1 MPLGLMDD
9 IYQFASKFGERI
21 DETEDMLT
29 NNGIWI
35 ARTQDIGIVSAQD
48 ALNLGFRLVVYQ
60 IKTVEV
66 DLMFIFFF

>member
-9 IYQFASKFGERI
+9 IYQFATKFGERI

-35 ARTQDIGIVSAQD
+35 SRTQDIGVVSAQD
-48 ALNLGFRLVVYQ
+48 ALNLGFRLVFCA
-60 IKTVEV
+60 
-66 DLMFIFFF
+66 D

>member
-1 MPLGLMDD
+1 MDD
-9 IYQFASKFGERI
+9 IYQFSSKFSERI

-48 ALNLGFRLVVYQ
+48 ALNLGFRFVTNSPINIIYKIQLPC
-60 IKTVEV
+60 
-66 DLMFIFFF
+66 FFF

>member
-9 IYQFASKFGERI
+9 IYQFISKFGERI

-48 ALNLGFRLVVYQ
+48 ALNLGFRLVVHQ
-60 IKTVEV
+60 IKTV
-66 DLMFIFFF
+66 LK

>member
-9 IYQFASKFGERI
+9 IYQFCSKFSERI

-35 ARTQDIGIVSAQD
+35 SRTQDIGVVSAQD
-48 ALNLGFRLVVYQ
+48 ALNLGFRLV
-60 IKTVEV
+60 
-66 DLMFIFFF
+66 FFYAG

>member
-1 MPLGLMDD
+1 MDD

-35 ARTQDIGIVSAQD
+35 ARTRDIGVVSAQD
-48 ALNLGFRLVVYQ
+48 ALNLGFRFVSYRL
-60 IKTVEV
+60 
-66 DLMFIFFF
+66 

>member
-1 MPLGLMDD
+1 MDD

-35 ARTQDIGIVSAQD
+35 ARTQDIGVVSAED
-48 ALNLGFRLVVYQ
+48 ALNLGFRLVLGPAIVIRFYN
-60 IKTVEV
+60 
-66 DLMFIFFF
+66 

>member
-35 ARTQDIGIVSAQD
+35 ARTQDIGIVTAQD
-48 ALNLGFRLVVYQ
+48 ALNLGFRLVVHQ
-60 IKTVEV
+60 IKTV
-66 DLMFIFFF
+66 LK

>member
-9 IYQFASKFGERI
+9 IYQFIAKFGERI

-35 ARTQDIGIVSAQD
+35 ARTRDIGVVSAQD
-48 ALNLGFRLVVYQ
+48 ALNLGFR
-60 IKTVEV
+60 
-66 DLMFIFFF
+66 